1 MVALHVL
8 QIKMMQLTLILEP
21 NALTSAPAMDPYTLS
36 GKPNGVRCRAVY
48 VRGEKKCEVHVGK
61 GIERGRRNNCWMYL
75 YYLFFQNTCYER
87 NLGSSSMD
95 LLRST
100 GSKCILTRTCKHT
113 NICTSQSP
121 SLEVVGCGCLHAV
134 GRKRNLLFWNLIGVH
149 LLHLLAKRKGSS
161 HYHLIK
167 NQILSIT
174 TQLGK

>member
-100 GSKCILTRTCKHT
+100 GSKCNTESTIFCDAGARSLGIDLDSFREEKRRNTNKELTTK
-113 NICTSQSP
+113 SAF
-121 SLEVVGCGCLHAV
+121 L
-134 GRKRNLLFWNLIGVH
+134 
-149 LLHLLAKRKGSS
+149 
-161 HYHLIK
+161 
-167 NQILSIT
+167 
-174 TQLGK
+174 